1 LEKGQRGLILHIKLK
16 QIRSEL
22 IRYLPKGS
30 DEQVED
36 LYNICK
42 DYYFT
47 LPIADD
53 EKNKIKNL
61 EKEIFELKQNNIPA
75 SIESSEII
83 KNLRKEI
90 FDLQEEIECLKGA
103 PKKGRPRKVFIDGN
117 TSNE

>member
-1 LEKGQRGLILHIKLK
+1 LEKRQRGVILHIKLK

-30 DEQVED
+30 EEQAED
-36 LYNICK
+36 IYNICK

-61 EKEIFELKQNNIPA
+61 EKKIFDLKQNSIPG
-75 SIESSEII
+75 SMESSEII

-90 FDLQEEIECLKGA
+90 FELKEEIESLKGA
-103 PKKGRPRKVFIDGN
+103 PKKGRPRKV
-117 TSNE
+117 